1 LADRLSYLV
10 VNEQVVA
17 GAFLV
22 ALDLGGTFV
31 FALSGAAA
39 GIRHHL
45 DLFGVLVLSFVAANF
60 GGITRDILIGAVP
73 PVAIEDWRYVAVSV
87 LAGGIAFFWYPLIE
101 RLRSPVL
108 VFDAVGL
115 ALFAVVGTSKALTFQ
130 LGPVAAPLLG
140 MLSGIGGGLVRDLLV
155 SEVPAVFRAEIY
167 AMAALAGASVVTGG
181 HLLHL
186 PTALAAILGATLCFA
201 LRMISIRRG
210 WKLPI
215 ARPPVH
221 PAGLDRASSA
231 GEHDRREVRNAP
243 PNGRDTPPAADSRRA
258 DDNSSPIV

>member
-1 LADRLSYLV
+1 MQTAVMVVHNQSRWPLDHMV
-10 VNEQVVA
+10 VNEHIFV

-31 FALSGAAA
+31 FAISGAAA
-39 GIRHHL
+39 GIRHRL
-45 DLFGVLVLSFVAANF
+45 DIFGVLVLSFVAANF

-73 PVAIEDWRYVAVSV
+73 PVAIQDWRYVAVSV
-87 LAGGIAFFWYPLIE
+87 LAGVIAFFWYPLIE

-115 ALFAVVGTSKALTFQ
+115 ALFAIVGTSKALAFH

-140 MLSGIGGGLVRDLLV
+140 MLSGIGGGLVRDMLV
-155 SEVPAVFRAEIY
+155 SEVPTVFRAEIY
-167 AMAALAGASVVTGG
+167 AIAALAGAVVVVGG

-186 PTALAAILGATLCFA
+186 PSAPVAILGATLCFG

-210 WKLPI
+210 WRLPI
-215 ARPPVH
+215 ARV
-221 PAGLDRASSA
+221 
-231 GEHDRREVRNAP
+231 
-243 PNGRDTPPAADSRRA
+243 A
-258 DDNSSPIV
+258 DDA

>member
-1 LADRLSYLV
+1 MDEHV
-10 VNEQVVA
+10 VV

-39 GIRHHL
+39 GIRHRL
-45 DLFGVLVLSFVAANF
+45 DIFGVLVLSFVAANF

-87 LAGGIAFFWYPLIE
+87 VAGGMAFFWYPLTE
-101 RLRSPVL
+101 RMRSPVL

-115 ALFAVVGTSKALTFQ
+115 ALFATVGTLKALAFH

-140 MLSGIGGGLVRDLLV
+140 MLSGIGGGLVRDVLV
-155 SEVPAVFRAEIY
+155 SEVPTVFRSEIY
-167 AMAALAGASVVTGG
+167 AIAALAGAIVVVGG

-186 PTALAAILGATLCFA
+186 PAAPVALFGAALCFG

-210 WKLPI
+210 WRLPI
-215 ARPPVH
+215 AK
-221 PAGLDRASSA
+221 SA
-231 GEHDRREVRNAP
+231 VSDGA
-243 PNGRDTPPAADSRRA
+243 
-258 DDNSSPIV
+258 

>member
-1 LADRLSYLV
+1 MV
-10 VNEQVVA
+10 VNGDIVV
-17 GAFLV
+17 GAFLG

-39 GIRHHL
+39 GIRHRL
-45 DLFGVLVLSFVAANF
+45 DIFGVLVLSFVAANF

-73 PVAIEDWRYVAVSV
+73 PVAIQDWRYVAVSV
-87 LAGGIAFFWYPLIE
+87 LAGVVAFFWYPFID

-115 ALFAVVGTSKALTFQ
+115 ALFATVGTSKALTFH

-140 MLSGIGGGLVRDLLV
+140 MLSGIGGGLVRDILV

-167 AMAALAGASVVTGG
+167 AIAALAGAVVVVGG
-181 HLLHL
+181 HVLHL
-186 PTALAAILGATLCFA
+186 PSAPVAILGATLCFG

-210 WKLPI
+210 WKLPTAKQI
-215 ARPPVH
+215 IPDGP
-221 PAGLDRASSA
+221 
-231 GEHDRREVRNAP
+231 
-243 PNGRDTPPAADSRRA
+243 
-258 DDNSSPIV
+258 

>member
-1 LADRLSYLV
+1 MV
-10 VNEQVVA
+10 VNGQIVI

-22 ALDLGGTFV
+22 SLDLGGTFV

-39 GIRHHL
+39 GIRHRL

-73 PVAIEDWRYVAVSV
+73 PIAIRDWRYVTVSIA
-87 LAGGIAFFWYPLIE
+87 AGMIAFYWHPLIE

-115 ALFAVVGTSKALTFQ
+115 GLFAVVGTSKALTFD

-167 AMAALAGASVVTGG
+167 ALAALSGAVVVVGG
-181 HLLHL
+181 HLLHF
-186 PTALAAILGATLCFA
+186 PSAPAAILGAALCFG
-201 LRMISIRRG
+201 LRMISIKRG
-210 WKLPI
+210 WRLPV
-215 ARPPVH
+215 ATPLER
-221 PAGLDRASSA
+221 SSS
-231 GEHDRREVRNAP
+231 RRSAAP
-243 PNGRDTPPAADSRRA
+243 EDKNDHRDLSDPAA
-258 DDNSSPIV
+258 NG